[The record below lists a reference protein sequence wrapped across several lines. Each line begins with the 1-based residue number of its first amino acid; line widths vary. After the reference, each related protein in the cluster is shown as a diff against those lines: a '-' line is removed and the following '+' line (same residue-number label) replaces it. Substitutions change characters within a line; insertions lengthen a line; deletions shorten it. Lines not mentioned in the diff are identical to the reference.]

1 MAKKILV
8 ALVGLVL
15 VLLAV
20 VATRPSSFR
29 LERSA
34 RIEAPAEAVYAQV
47 ADFHRWERW
56 SPWAKLDPQMKTS
69 YDGPASG
76 PGAVYAW
83 SGNEKVGEGRMTVLG
98 AKPGESV
105 DIRLEFLKPWK
116 SINSTNFTL
125 RRESGGT
132 RVTWAM
138 AGENDF
144 MAKAFSLFMDVDKV
158 VGADFEK
165 GLAQLKAV
173 AEAEAKGAEDA
184 SAPAR

>member
-8 ALVGLVL
+8 PLIGLILLLLV
-15 VLLAV
+15 V

-34 RIEAPAEAVYAQV
+34 RIEAPAEVVYEQV
-47 ADFHRWERW
+47 ADFHRWQGW

-69 YDGPASG
+69 CDGPAAG
-76 PGAVYAW
+76 PGAIYAW
-83 SGNEKVGEGRMTVLG
+83 SGNEKVGEGRMAVLG

-116 SINSTNFTL
+116 SINSTNFTF

-138 AGENDF
+138 AGHNDF
-144 MAKAFSLFMDVDKV
+144 MAKAFSLFVDMDKMI
-158 VGADFEK
+158 GADFEK

-173 AEAEAKGAEDA
+173 AEAEARGAAGA